1 MLTQEGTPAEHR
13 RRHSC
18 FNQFQVNSIR
28 YVGLHKIL
36 GNCSDIQG
44 CICWRHVSEQLSC
57 TILPYSS
64 LLSSAPINSFHAP
77 AVHAGLYWGRYAF
90 SCPKGTATRQLN
102 PWSFKEKKI
111 NGNALFL
118 HRLEILI
125 CKPLS
130 PIRFR
135 CSGCMHLL
143 YHWCHGQLAKANITQ
158 VYRLN

>member
-44 CICWRHVSEQLSC
+44 YICWRHVSEQLSC

-111 NGNALFL
+111 NGNAQFCTDWKFWFVSHLV
-118 HRLEILI
+118 
-125 CKPLS
+125 PLGS
-130 PIRFR
+130 T
-135 CSGCMHLL
+135 
-143 YHWCHGQLAKANITQ
+143 AQ
-158 VYRLN
+158 VACTCCTTGAMVS